1 MSNGL
6 FIAGTYPAKRQ
17 ITEETIHMKAIVLT
31 DQAAGTAG
39 MKLVERPEPQ
49 AAINDAVVQVHAS
62 GFTDRPERVTDLI
75 EHSAIELR
83 GRKATGT
90 DSPKLDTVAKEQ
102 PLGFRA
108 AA

>member
-1 MSNGL
+1 
-6 FIAGTYPAKRQ
+6 
-17 ITEETIHMKAIVLT
+17 
-31 DQAAGTAG
+31 
-39 MKLVERPEPQ
+39 
-49 AAINDAVVQVHAS
+49 
-62 GFTDRPERVTDLI
+62 VTDLI